1 MPVKPK
7 QMILLLLLFVCRMAD
22 NCSVPDVLS
31 NGDTSLDSAHVK
43 TERKQVEASELACVL
58 CGSTPAGIPRSH
70 HLKLLPCL
78 HVTCEE
84 CLVQFL
90 LGKSLPYKDDDFAA
104 AIFACPCCSYS
115 IQLSRAGVSGLKDAS
130 FLQTAVSS
138 AVSES
143 ATTQLSESE
152 VCRQH
157 TGMPLLIN
165 DGADDGNTKDIDSVL
180 SLRQSL
186 PETDSDPKCAGISK
200 QMFDVS
206 SVNNEER
213 SDRDTSESD
222 GYEVD
227 DVVGLAR
234 SQISRLSLDVSV
246 RQRECEQSVHQM
258 KLAARDLDAGRAEL
272 HRTITQ
278 RANHLCQLICSR
290 RDQLLSEVDNEQV
303 LSSARCTDQ
312 INTLAAY
319 SQSLHDSSMFA
330 GAVLAAKNVPTKVEV
345 DVVARLNQL
354 ILCDTPGVQNSSDVP
369 QITAM
374 RLDVPDVRHEEA
386 YVDKLY
392 GSLVNGTIGTVEFL
406 NSFNTEL
413 QWPTGFVVTHTHDSV
428 LAGKAGAFSE
438 EGWVLFYNCH
448 GTCVHRHP
456 LVAGHLPVD
465 VVTIGTG
472 DILVSDVSGQIT
484 KFTSSGRLVEEWSD
498 VFWGPSGHMAVNSR
512 DELLITSAG
521 ECCIHRYHDG
531 QRLASFS
538 LQWPDNGPGTQ
549 PDITAIAVNSHSE
562 IIVTASNFHGPYF
575 FDDDGQFLHSSSID
589 PTTGETHIQ
598 NGVKTSSVT
607 LPSALCCDA
616 FDNVLIADF
625 VGNCVH
631 LLSRTGLHLGRL
643 LTKTYGVA
651 CPNFLTLDQDGR
663 LYVGQYGGDVLVFRY
678 MSYVKH
684 V

>member
-1 MPVKPK
+1 
-7 QMILLLLLFVCRMAD
+7 MAD
-22 NCSVPDVLS
+22 SRSVPGALS
-31 NGDTSLDSAHVK
+31 NGDISLDFVRVK
-43 TERKQVEASELACVL
+43 NERKQLASSELSCVL
-58 CGSTPAGIPRSH
+58 CGSTAASIPCSQ

-90 LGKSLPYKDDDFAA
+90 LNKSLPHKDGDLAA

-115 IQLSRAGVSGLKDAS
+115 IQLSCDGVSGLKDAS

-138 AVSES
+138 SVSD
-143 ATTQLSESE
+143 AAMTQLDDNED
-152 VCRQH
+152 CRPH
-157 TGMPLLIN
+157 TNVPLLTQAIN
-165 DGADDGNTKDIDSVL
+165 DGADDGNAKDTDGAL
-180 SLRQSL
+180 SFPQSL
-186 PETDSDPKCAGISK
+186 SETDSDPKCTRIDKHMLDA
-200 QMFDVS
+200 S
-206 SVNNEER
+206 SVNNKER
-213 SDRDTSESD
+213 RNHDTSDSH
-222 GYEVD
+222 EVD
-227 DVVGLAR
+227 DAVALTR
-234 SQISRLSLDVSV
+234 SQINRLSLDVSV
-246 RQRECEQSVHQM
+246 RQHECEQSVSQM
-258 KLAARDLDAGRAEL
+258 KLAAHDLDAGRAEL
-272 HRTITQ
+272 RHTISQ

-290 RDQLLSEVDNEQV
+290 RDQLLSEVDKEQV
-303 LSSARCTDQ
+303 LSSSRCTDQ

-319 SQSLHDSSMFA
+319 SQNLHDSSMFA
-330 GAVLAAKNVPTKVEV
+330 SAVLAAKDVPTEVEV
-345 DVVARLNQL
+345 DVITRLNQL
-354 ILCDTPGVQNSSDVP
+354 ILRDTPGVRDPSDVP

-386 YVDKLY
+386 YIEKLY

-406 NSFNTEL
+406 NSFNSEL

-465 VVTIGTG
+465 VVTVGTG
-472 DILVSDVSGQIT
+472 DILVSDVSGQVT
-484 KFTSSGRLVEEWSD
+484 KFTSSGRLVEEWSN
-498 VFWGPSGHMAVNSR
+498 VFRGPSGHMAVNSR

-521 ECCIHRYHDG
+521 EFCIHRYRDG
-531 QRLASFS
+531 QRLASFL

-549 PDITAIAVNSHSE
+549 PDITAIAVNSHNE

-575 FDDDGQFLHSSSID
+575 FSDDGQFLHSSSID
-589 PTTGETHIQ
+589 PTTGETTHMQ
-598 NGVKTSSVT
+598 NGVKSGPVT

-631 LLSRTGLHLGRL
+631 LISRTGLHLGRL
-643 LTKTYGVA
+643 LTKTHGIA

-678 MSYVKH
+678 LSYIKH